1 MTRFALGAVLQKLTD
16 LGLETLGYL
25 HGLRSQAS
33 ANPLYDL
40 CQTLLQLKGEAAS
53 VVVAGEIL
61 AHYQDASDAD
71 KLGFFQLLAARF
83 GADPATVQTAIANWQ
98 QDQSEAALQALAQAC
113 ESPRLELLRTL
124 NTSPGGTLALV
135 RMRADLLRLGRNDSA
150 CDVVGQDLLRL
161 FRAWFNRGFL
171 ELRRIDWSTPAL
183 LLEKLIRYE
192 SVHAIQGWADLR
204 RRLEKDR
211 RCYAFFHPAL
221 PDEPLIF
228 IEAALA
234 TGISSNIGAL
244 LQQPPPDAAAG
255 APDTAV
261 FYSIN
266 NCQEGLRGVSFGN
279 FLVKQVI
286 EHLAREAPQVTT
298 YATLS
303 PVPGFMRWLQGN
315 TAALALLE
323 PGLRATVQAMLD
335 HGTDDQTLAESTELR
350 KALPQLCARYLL
362 EAKSRNQPA
371 DAVARFHLGNGARLE
386 RINWLADTSA
396 NGLQQAAGLMVNY
409 VYDRK
414 TMARNHVAYQ
424 ESGEI
429 ACAPAVQKLLG

>member
-1 MTRFALGAVLQKLTD
+1 MTTFSLGAVLQKLTD
-16 LGLETLGYL
+16 LGVETLGYL
-25 HGLRSQAS
+25 HGLRSQT
-33 ANPLYDL
+33 NTEPLYDL

-61 AHYQDASDAD
+61 GHYQEASDTD
-71 KLGFFQLLAARF
+71 KLRFFHLLAARF
-83 GADPATVQTAIANWQ
+83 GADPATVQQAIANWQ
-98 QDQSEAALQALAQAC
+98 QDPSEAALQTLAQAC

-135 RMRADLLRLGRNDSA
+135 RMRADLQRLGSDDKA
-150 CDVVGQDLLRL
+150 CAVVGHDLLRL

-183 LLEKLIRYE
+183 VLEKLIRYE

-204 RRLEKDR
+204 RRLEHDR

-234 TGISSNIGAL
+234 TGISTNISAL
-244 LQQPPPDAAAG
+244 LQQAPPGADAP

-266 NCQEGLRGVSFGN
+266 NCQDGLRGVSFGN

-286 EHLAREAPQVTT
+286 EHLAQEAPQVTA
-298 YATLS
+298 YVTLS
-303 PVPGFMRWLQGN
+303 PVPGFIRWLQGN
-315 TAALALLE
+315 TAALARLE
-323 PGLRATVQAMLD
+323 PALRAAVQAMLD
-335 HGTDDQTLAESTELR
+335 HGPTEDTLTASVDLQ
-350 KALPQLCARYLL
+350 KVLPQLCARYLM

-371 DAVARFHLGNGARLE
+371 DPVARFHLGNGARLE

-409 VYDRK
+409 VYDRR

-429 ACAPAVQKLLG
+429 ACAAAVQKLLG